1 MRTRKEQLSALRRD
15 NHVRG
20 AAGKKGSKSGPR
32 SDPKSQPSA
41 RAHFGGLYTFR
52 AYEVEACP
60 AAGIQAVK
68 SNREP
73 VFLSNLQLL
82 QR

>member
-41 RAHFGGLYTFR
+41 RFGGLYTVLEPGFP
-52 AYEVEACP
+52 VLP
-60 AAGIQAVK
+60 GHLHPVSTPTLQADTLLSCSGV
-68 SNREP
+68 
-73 VFLSNLQLL
+73 VFA
-82 QR
+82 